1 MADSDPTLALLH
13 AAIRQTWECA
23 VSGTEDRRNDP
34 PPREAPAH
42 TVGLIVSNVRA
53 ELGLWHAID
62 HADLLRRYVR
72 LVVQSEGSDLLKR
85 AGTGGVDATFS
96 ADELALLGRL
106 SEEAMS

>member
-72 LVVQSEGSDLLKR
+72 LVVSAEGWDFLETVGLNSSVKFSD
-85 AGTGGVDATFS
+85 A
-96 ADELALLGRL
+96 EMALLRQM
-106 SEEAMS
+106 SEEAMQ